1 MINNNYGTENSNIPH
16 SAEIDIIGLR
26 REEYQGK
33 AQAVASL
40 QEYYPKEYCILSA
53 E

>member
-26 REEYQGK
+26 REEYQGTFNRRW
-33 AQAVASL
+33 
-40 QEYYPKEYCILSA
+40 IW
-53 E
+53 